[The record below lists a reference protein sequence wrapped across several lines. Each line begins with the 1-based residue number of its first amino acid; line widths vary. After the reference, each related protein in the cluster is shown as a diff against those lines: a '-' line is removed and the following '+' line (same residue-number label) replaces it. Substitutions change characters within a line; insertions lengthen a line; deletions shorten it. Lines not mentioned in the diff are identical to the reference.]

1 MKVPEPENGTVVPG
15 TKKVTVSVSVI
26 LTKKSRV
33 TSGISQKAGMVT
45 RKDI

>member
-1 MKVPEPENGTVVPG
+1 MKVPDPENEAAVPG

-33 TSGISQKAGMVT
+33 TSGISRKAGMVT
-45 RKDI
+45 RKVI